1 MLYFVY
7 GLKNSVQVCIWL
19 GLVLLSW
26 FLLFNQ
32 GVRRS
37 PKTAKVHN
45 YISRFL
51 ASLLI
56 GSVIWLVKTLLMKIL
71 ASSFHMSRF
80 FDRIQESIFHQYV
93 LQTLSGPP
101 VMELAE
107 KVGTANS
114 TGQLSFR
121 SMGKG
126 KGKKGEEQ
134 GVIDVSKLHKMKQEK
149 VSAWTM
155 KGLIN
160 VIRTSGLT
168 TISNTIES
176 FDEEG
181 AEPKDME
188 ITSEWEAKAAA
199 YRIFKNVAKPG
210 CK

>member
-1 MLYFVY
+1 M
-7 GLKNSVQVCIWL
+7 N
-19 GLVLLSW
+19 
-26 FLLFNQ
+26 
-32 GVRRS
+32 
-37 PKTAKVHN
+37 
-45 YISRFL
+45 
-51 ASLLI
+51 
-56 GSVIWLVKTLLMKIL
+56 
-71 ASSFHMSRF
+71 RF

-107 KVGTANS
+107 KVGTAKS

-121 SMGKG
+121 TMGKG

-160 VIRTSGLT
+160 VIRTSGLM

-176 FDEEG
+176 FDGG
-181 AEPKDME
+181 AEHKDME
-188 ITSEWEAKAAA
+188 ITNEWEAKAAA